1 MVMVVVP
8 YWRVHDLSE
17 LALLAILGVILAA
30 VVVPI
35 STIALLKT
43 GKVGLKAD

>member
-1 MVMVVVP
+1 M
-8 YWRVHDLSE
+8 SE
-17 LALLAILGVILAA
+17 IALLAILGVILAA

-43 GKVGLKAD
+43 GKVGLKE

>member
-1 MVMVVVP
+1 M
-8 YWRVHDLSE
+8 SE
-17 LALLAILGVILAA
+17 LALVAVLGVVLAA

-43 GKVGLKAD
+43 GKVGLKE

>member
-1 MVMVVVP
+1 M
-8 YWRVHDLSE
+8 SE
-17 LALLAILGVILAA
+17 VTMIAALGIILAA

-43 GKVGLKAD
+43 GRVGLKD